1 MIKINQGNDPHV
13 MRTISFQKGT
23 ITNMEFEK
31 AKASLNQKIF
41 VEDSQI
47 YQENMMIHNSGNQ
60 MND

>member
-47 YQENMMIHNSGNQ
+47 Y
-60 MND
+60 